1 MSAINIFFSDRSHVR
16 QYIVFLRLENT
27 NIFLSAFFTITM
39 ANECNYGD
47 SVVHH
52 VPQELTNENK
62 KYAEL
67 YLNETNETREN
78 AVTEIRRWLEDEL
91 RIKIGKSGST
101 D

>member
-1 MSAINIFFSDRSHVR
+1 
-16 QYIVFLRLENT
+16 
-27 NIFLSAFFTITM
+27 M
-39 ANECNYGD
+39 ANERNYSD

-52 VPQELTNENK
+52 VPQELTNEDK

-91 RIKIGKSGST
+91 RIRSGKS
-101 D
+101 DK